1 MSASATAISLGD
13 LVLQAGATALRTQAQ
28 DGSFPAG
35 WNGPYRDPETPVRN
49 TAHWLFLLLR
59 CWRWTGEERWRTAAH
74 SALAYLTSEA
84 ARPMAA
90 SFWCRRNPRKDFCNG
105 LVGQAWVLE
114 ALLEAHRVLDDA
126 QALGVAGEVF
136 RAHPFCSR
144 RAAWHC
150 LHVDGHHGRIDPTLN
165 HQLWFAVQAGELADR
180 GDAEAGRCLQS
191 FLARL
196 PARLLLYPSGL
207 IRHDNPY
214 WQAVQPL
221 EWGLAGLRLARSLPA
236 ERRVHAKS
244 LGYHAFNTTAL
255 AQLLRWDRSGALRS
269 SGRLQRAFAH
279 LGSETYRR
287 RIAAAPYGYE
297 YNPPGFEVPVSL
309 VLADRNGLTTRNGLD
324 RRSHPPAAD
333 LIVSWLETQV
343 RHGLDPDTGQFSRG
357 SGDPATAAARLYEAT
372 RLDPTLRLSIG

>member
-1 MSASATAISLGD
+1 MSAPVCELSLGD
-13 LVLQAGATALRTQAQ
+13 LVLQAGAGSLAGQAE

-59 CWRWTGEERWRTAAH
+59 CWAWTGEERWRAAALR
-74 SALAYLTSEA
+74 ALAYLTSKD
-84 ARPMAA
+84 ARPMGA
-90 SFWCRRNPRKDFCNG
+90 SFWCRRKPQKDFCNG
-105 LVGQAWVLE
+105 LVGQAWALE
-114 ALLEAHRVLDDA
+114 GLLEAQRLLDDER
-126 QALGVAGEVF
+126 ALVLAGAVF
-136 RAHPFCSR
+136 HAHPFCTR

-150 LHVDGHHGRIDPTLN
+150 LHVDGHRGRIDPTFN

-180 GDAEAGRCLQS
+180 GDAEAGSCLQA

-196 PARLLLYPSGL
+196 PGRLLLYPSGL
-207 IRHDNPY
+207 IRHENPY
-214 WQAVQPL
+214 WQVRQPL
-221 EWGLAGLRLARSLPA
+221 ESGLAGLRLARSLPS
-236 ERRVHAKS
+236 ERGLHAKS
-244 LGYHAFNTTAL
+244 VGYHAFNTTAL

-279 LGSETYRR
+279 LGSGTYRR

-309 VLADRNGLTTRNGLD
+309 VLADRNGLDTRNGLD
-324 RRSHPPAAD
+324 RTPHPPAAD

-343 RHGLDPDTGQFSRG
+343 RHGRDPATGQFSRG

-372 RLDPTLRLSIG
+372 RLDPALRLTSG